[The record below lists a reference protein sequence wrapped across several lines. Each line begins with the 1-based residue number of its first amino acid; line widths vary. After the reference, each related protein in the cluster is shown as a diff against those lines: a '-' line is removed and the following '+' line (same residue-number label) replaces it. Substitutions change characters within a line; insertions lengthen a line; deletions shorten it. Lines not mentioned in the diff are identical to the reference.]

1 MSIELT
7 EILAAMINFG
17 IFFVILRVFF
27 FEKISAVMDERNQ
40 AIRENIDHAQAD
52 RREAELLVQEARES
66 ARQNKVAGAEVIS
79 KYKEKAEEVYEDIVS
94 DARAEAKLIVQR
106 GTKNAEREL
115 QHSRREM
122 RHNVVELA
130 TMLSKKAIGE
140 DARIDTHERLVDE
153 IIDKVGDA

>member
-17 IFFVILRVFF
+17 IFYVIMRVFF
-27 FEKISAVMDERNQ
+27 FKKITAVMDQRNQ

-52 RREAELLVQEARES
+52 RSEAQRLVEEAREA
-66 ARQNKVAGAEVIS
+66 ARKNKVAGAEVIS
-79 KYKEKAEEVYEDIVS
+79 QYKEKAEEVYEDIVA
-94 DARAEAKLIVQR
+94 DARTEAKLIVQR

-115 QHSRREM
+115 EQSRRHM
-122 RHNVVELA
+122 RQNVVELA

-140 DARIDTHERLVDE
+140 DARAETHDRLVDD
-153 IIDKVGDA
+153 IISKVGDA

>member
-17 IFFVILRVFF
+17 IFYAVLRVFF
-27 FEKISAVMDERNQ
+27 FKKISAVMDQRNQ

-52 RREAELLVQEARES
+52 RREAERLVKEAHES

-115 QHSRREM
+115 EQSRRHM
-122 RHNVVELA
+122 RESVVELA

-140 DARIDTHERLVDE
+140 DAREDTHDRLVDD
-153 IIDKVGDA
+153 IISKVGDA

>member
-140 DARIDTHERLVDE
+140 DARVDTHERLVDE